1 MKTIRF
7 NEQDSLK
14 EFCQAAIST
23 RLGDISPLPDKLVDH
38 IRHIYRDFIVAYLNM
53 LRQKEN
59 KPDGWYPQ
67 KWSIDPELADEMRH
81 FFSDYQHITRQFY
94 TLNAQ
99 MDRLAAIDEDR
110 QPNLYRHTI
119 EEILR

>member
-1 MKTIRF
+1 MSSLHY
-7 NEQDSLK
+7 EQDTLK
-14 EFCQAAIST
+14 AFCQAAIAT
-23 RLGDISPLPDKLVDH
+23 RLGDISSLPDKLVDH

-59 KPDGWYPQ
+59 KPDSWYPQ

-81 FFSDYQHITRQFY
+81 FFSDYQHITRHY
-94 TLNAQ
+94 YRLNAQ
-99 MDRLAAIDEDR
+99 MDQLAGIDKDR